1 MKILVYEYLSARY
14 DSNDCQQSASGFR
27 GDMLLQAL
35 LSDICRLRRVDV
47 TVLRDPS
54 LSSVR
59 FPESAHVLPSRKEN
73 AETIIADC
81 LLHADAVWPVVPE
94 SAGMLESASRDIIGQ
109 NKILIGSLPDAV
121 RITASKYL
129 TSRALEQAG
138 VAAVG
143 TYHMGEPLPEGISA
157 WVVKPDDGAGCTN
170 THLFADRHAALAWIG
185 ERDSAKYVLQPYIHG
200 RHRSL
205 SLVCA
210 DNRVLLLSFNEQRIV
225 VSDNQLHFMGSTVN
239 GMDDPFHTF
248 RALAERVLAA
258 IPGLWGYVGIDFIMS
273 NEGPVVLEVN
283 PRITTSHAGL
293 HDSIGYNPAQ
303 LIVDLLQKG
312 QCKSIEPKR
321 VKPISV
327 DINAFQDARHHHPVV

>member
-1 MKILVYEYLSARY
+1 MKILVYENLSARY
-14 DSNDCQQSASGFR
+14 DSNDCRQSASGFR

-35 LSDICRLRRVDV
+35 LSDVCRLRRVDV
-47 TVLRDPS
+47 TVVRDPS
-54 LSSVR
+54 LSSIR
-59 FPESAHVLPSRKEN
+59 FPESVHVLPSRRED
-73 AETIIADC
+73 AEMTIAHC
-81 LLHADAVWPVVPE
+81 MHHVDAVWPIVPE
-94 SAGMLESASRDIIGQ
+94 SAGMLESASRHILEQD
-109 NKILIGSLPDAV
+109 KLLIGSLPGSIA
-121 RITASKYL
+121 ITASKYL
-129 TSRALEQAG
+129 TSKALERAG

-143 TYHMGEPLPEGISA
+143 TYRMGEPLPEGVSA

-185 ERDSAKYVLQPYIHG
+185 ERDCEKYVLQPYIHG

-210 DNRVLLLSFNEQRIV
+210 DNKVLLLSFNEQRIV

-239 GMDDPFHTF
+239 GMDDPFRKF
-248 RALAERVLAA
+248 RSLAESVLAA

-312 QCKSIEPKR
+312 QCRSIEPKR

-327 DINAFQDARHHHPVV
+327 DINAFQDSRRHHPAA